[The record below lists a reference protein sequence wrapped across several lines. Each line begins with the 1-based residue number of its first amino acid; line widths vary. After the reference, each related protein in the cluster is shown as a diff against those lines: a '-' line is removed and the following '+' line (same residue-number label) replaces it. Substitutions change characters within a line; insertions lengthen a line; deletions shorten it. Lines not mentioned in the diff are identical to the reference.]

1 MKLDSFARRGF
12 PIILGTMIAT
22 AAYFQAS
29 GICQLIAYEITRN
42 GAGSVPLLMA
52 FAGAPPA
59 ADSDPAPSA
68 APILERNPFD
78 STTGPLTPTKG
89 EGHAAKGEAFDP
101 DPRKAPL
108 CDKGRV
114 VLIMLSEDPKWSFA
128 AVSDAEGNTTLGRR
142 GSPIAGK
149 KLEDIAWDRVWLSS
163 GGARC
168 QLLLGE
174 DGGKPGPEAREN
186 EAPPEPPPRAAPRR
200 RSLVPP
206 EIASQI
212 RQVSETEIDIDRAAA
227 QAILAQ
233 PDLVTQT
240 SVAMPDVR
248 GNQAVGLKMRIKPGS
263 VLESIGLQDG
273 DTVRSVNG
281 IDLTDP
287 QKAMM
292 AYSRIQSDSRL
303 SVVVE
308 RGGRPVRLRV
318 NVR

>member
-1 MKLDSFARRGF
+1 VKLDSFAKRGF
-12 PIILGTMIAT
+12 PIILGGMIAA

-29 GICQLIAYEITRN
+29 GISHLIAYEIARN

-52 FAGAPPA
+52 FAGAPP
-59 ADSDPAPSA
+59 DSDPAPSA

-78 STTGPLTPTKG
+78 STTGPLAPPKG
-89 EGHAAKGEAFDP
+89 EGHAGKGDTPDP
-101 DPRKAPL
+101 DPRKAPV

-114 VLIMLSEDPKWSFA
+114 VLIMLSEDPEWSFA
-128 AVSDAEGNTTLGRR
+128 AIADAEGHTMLGRR

-149 KLEDIAWDRVWLSS
+149 KLEDMAWDRVWLTS

-168 QLLLGE
+168 QMLLGE
-174 DGGKPGPEAREN
+174 DGGKPGPAPREK
-186 EAPPEPPPRAAPRR
+186 EAPPEPAPPRPAPRG
-200 RSLVPP
+200 RSLVPT

-212 RQVSETEIDIDRAAA
+212 RRVGETEIDIERSAA

-240 SVAMPDVR
+240 SMAMPDMR
-248 GNQAVGLKMRIKPGS
+248 GDQAVGLKMRIKPGS

-273 DTVRSVNG
+273 DTVRSING

-292 AYSRIQSDSRL
+292 AYSRIRSDNRL